1 MDREIPQKEINA
13 RRIRR
18 LITGTAIAACAIGAF
33 FGVMKLLTPSL
44 DASEIIFGTA
54 DIGTIETTVNATG
67 KVVPEFEE
75 IINAPI
81 SSRILEVYCKAGDSV
96 TAGTPLLCLDL
107 QSAETEMRKL
117 SNEHDIQAVGKEKAK
132 VVSQTTVSDL
142 EMKVKVK
149 EMSVQKLYEDM
160 ANEKR
165 LDSIGSGT
173 GERIRQ
179 AELAYNTARLELV
192 QLRQQ
197 LDNERMVQ
205 AAELQAID
213 LGINIASD
221 NIDEMRRKLD
231 DARLKA
237 PRSATL
243 TYIINE
249 IGRQVNQGEKVAVIA
264 DLRHFKVEGEI
275 PDLHAQKFG
284 IGSKGI
290 VQVGKTRFE
299 GTVTNI
305 VPQSQG
311 GIIKF
316 TITLDDS
323 GNDRLRS
330 GQSAQVYIVSDI
342 MEDVMRIPAGPYY
355 SGPGIYSLFVKTSD
369 NEIQRH
375 DVHLGESNYDFVEVI
390 DGIKSGDVV
399 VISDLKELKEK
410 NTLKLKNT
418 NQQH

>member
-13 RRIRR
+13 RRRKRI
-18 LITGTAIAACAIGAF
+18 LTGAAIAACAVGGF
-33 FGVMKLLTPSL
+33 FALMGLMKPSV
-44 DASEIIFGTA
+44 DASELTFGTA

-81 SSRILEVYCKAGDSV
+81 SSRIIEVYCKAGDSV
-96 TAGTPLLCLDL
+96 KAGTPLLCLDL
-107 QSAETEMRKL
+107 QSAETEMRRL
-117 SNEHDIQAVGKEKAK
+117 SNEHDIREAGKEKTK
-132 VVSQTTVSDL
+132 VVNQTSVSNL
-142 EMKVKVK
+142 EMQVKVK
-149 EMSVQKLYEDM
+149 EMSVEKLYEDM
-160 ANEKR
+160 ANEQR

-179 AELAYNTARLELV
+179 AELAYNTARLELS

-197 LDNERMVQ
+197 LENERKVQ
-205 AAELQAID
+205 TAELKALD
-213 LGINIASD
+213 LGINIAAGD
-221 NIDEMRRKLD
+221 IDEMRRKLD

-237 PRSATL
+237 PRAATL

-249 IGRQVNQGEKVAVIA
+249 IGRQVSQGEKLAVIA
-264 DLRHFKVEGEI
+264 DLKHFKIEGEI

-299 GTVTNI
+299 GTVTNV
-305 VPQSQG
+305 VPQSEG
-311 GIIKF
+311 GVIKF

-323 GNDRLRS
+323 SNDRLRS

-342 MEDVMRIPAGPYY
+342 MEDVLRIPSGPYY
-355 SGPGIYSLFVKTSD
+355 SGPGIYNLFVKSGD
-369 NEIQRH
+369 NEVQRRE
-375 DVHLGESNYDFVEVI
+375 VRLGESNYEFVEVT
-390 DGIKSGDVV
+390 DGLKPGDTVV
-399 VISDLKELKEK
+399 TTDMKDKKDK
-410 NTLKLKNT
+410 NTLKLK
-418 NQQH
+418 